1 MFCIYNWFLKRGIFM
16 ALSEKRLLANRK
28 NSLKARKK
36 CTGPKDCSS
45 TKFNAI
51 RHGMTAQHRVLLPN
65 EDGEEYKKLCE
76 NIRSTLPSK
85 EGGEDMLAEKIAFC
99 FWRLRRGAIAEG
111 EIIQSYAK
119 LEGID
124 WQALLK
130 TGYMGKICRYE
141 RKIMNYLKKLLGEFK
156 ERCKT

>member
-1 MFCIYNWFLKRGIFM
+1 MP
-16 ALSEKRLLANRK
+16 LSEKRLLANRK

-76 NIRSTLPSK
+76 SIRSTLPSDD
-85 EGGEDMLAEKIAFC
+85 GGEDMLAEKIAFC
-99 FWRLRRGAIAEG
+99 FWRLRRGINIET
-111 EIIQSYAK
+111 EIIKSYAD
-119 LEGID
+119 LDGID
-124 WQALLK
+124 WQGLLK
-130 TGYMGKICRYE
+130 SGCLRKIFRYE
-141 RKIMNYLKKLLGEFK
+141 CRIMNYLNRLLGEFK
-156 ERCKT
+156 DRCKT

>member
-1 MFCIYNWFLKRGIFM
+1 MP
-16 ALSEKRLLANRK
+16 LSEKRLLANRK

-51 RHGMTAQHRVLLPN
+51 RHGMTAIQPVMLAN
-65 EDGEEYKKLCE
+65 EDVEEYKRLCE
-76 NIRSTLPSK
+76 SVRSMLSSK

-99 FWRLRRGAIAEG
+99 FWRLGRGAIAEG
-111 EIIQSYAK
+111 EIIQSYAM

-141 RKIMNYLKKLLGEFK
+141 RKIMNYLNKLLGEFK
-156 ERCKT
+156 DRCKT